1 MEKHS
6 LAIVLVALTVVV
18 SGCIDGGEEEL
29 PEGDVVV
36 TVGEMYFQQ
45 EDSDLPE
52 NELSAEVGDEIVFY
66 NEGSVQH
73 TVTIPEYGIDED
85 INPGD
90 TVTVEADEAG
100 EDLVVDCRLHNPHEA
115 TLTVE
120 ES

>member
-6 LAIVLVALTVVV
+6 LAIILVALTVVV
-18 SGCIDGGEEEL
+18 SGCIDSGEEEL

-120 ES
+120 EP